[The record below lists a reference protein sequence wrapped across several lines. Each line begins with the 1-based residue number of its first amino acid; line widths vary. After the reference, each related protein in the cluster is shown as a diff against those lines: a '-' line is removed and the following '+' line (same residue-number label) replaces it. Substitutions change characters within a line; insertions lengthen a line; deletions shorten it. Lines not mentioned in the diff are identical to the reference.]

1 MRRLPSLAVLAVLV
15 AAFPAS
21 AEAPAAPGAAA
32 PAQAEN
38 GQVTANPCSGRL
50 SGGVEADF
58 TCTVSAVAKD
68 GVITFEIQPTG
79 PVKGVKA
86 FPPVVVAARSPLS
99 MQEYTHRDLAKARA
113 SVTTSKGAS
122 FAASEKLADRGD
134 LALLVQTLEMN
145 RGETLIQ
152 AGVHAHLV
160 PAKTGAKGEVQLDL
174 QFETGYRAA
183 P

>member
-1 MRRLPSLAVLAVLV
+1 VETA
-15 AAFPAS
+15 
-21 AEAPAAPGAAA
+21 
-32 PAQAEN
+32 
-38 GQVTANPCSGRL
+38 QVTANPCSGKL
-50 SGGVEADF
+50 SGAVQADF

-68 GVITFEIQPTG
+68 GVITFEIKPSG
-79 PVKGVKA
+79 SVKGLKT
-86 FPPVVVAARSPLS
+86 FPPVVVAARSPLA

-134 LALLVQTLEMN
+134 LAFLVQTLEMN

-152 AGVHAHLV
+152 ASVHAHLV
-160 PAKTGAKGEVQLDL
+160 PAKAGAKGEVQLDL